1 MQTAIN
7 VCPVYTSIKYKQ
19 MAKKKEIAQLKK
31 MRACIYPFELRQN
44 RQQQLPPHP
53 RPSVS
58 PLVLSIN

>member
-31 MRACIYPFELRQN
+31 NAGMY
-44 RQQQLPPHP
+44 LP
-53 RPSVS
+53 
-58 PLVLSIN
+58 L